1 MSFVALLKG
10 SFSCKKRNWE
20 EQGRRVA
27 PFDAFNK
34 KQSDFPIG
42 TTGRTGA
49 TAGCLQWEKERSKLC
64 VQILFG
70 DLLHSSIHFSSWS
83 KKFQNIQGQEQ
94 ASRNVNKVTTELQV
108 EVKQT

>member
-1 MSFVALLKG
+1 MDVSFVALFLKG
-10 SFSCKKRNWE
+10 SFYCKE
-20 EQGRRVA
+20 ETAKSKGEEEWLLA

-42 TTGRTGA
+42 TTGRASA

-94 ASRNVNKVTTELQV
+94 GM
-108 EVKQT
+108 